1 MIKFALRRNLKY
13 PALLIVFNCLRA
25 IEKYLIIIFLEFDI
39 TPCSTLLMFLGE
51 ILAGLI
57 YYLKD
62 YKYFSNNKKENP
74 IQFINIGFY
83 KSNQNLPKDK
93 IAKRIF
99 LIFVSSFFDLVLFLI
114 TVAIS
119 KYTNKSIT
127 FEQRFRGILTIYT
140 TYI

>member
-1 MIKFALRRNLKY
+1 MIKFAIRRNLKY
-13 PALLIVFNCLRA
+13 PLQLLISNILRDA
-25 IEKYLIIIFLEFDI
+25 DNYLIKYLLDFNNTSFFII
-39 TPCSTLLMFLGE
+39 LMFFGEFLG
-51 ILAGLI
+51 GLI
-57 YYLKD
+57 FYIKEYNFLSK
-62 YKYFSNNKKENP
+62 NKKENP